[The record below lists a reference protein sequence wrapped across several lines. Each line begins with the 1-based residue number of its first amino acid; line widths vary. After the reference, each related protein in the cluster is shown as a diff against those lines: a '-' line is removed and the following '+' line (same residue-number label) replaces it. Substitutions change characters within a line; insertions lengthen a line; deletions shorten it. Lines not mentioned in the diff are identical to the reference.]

1 MPDPRNSAWSPLYYL
16 ASVGAGGLTVTFFM
30 WLYFWVPH
38 PGSPVPL
45 FNHVVAAFAAG
56 QPLSRA
62 MIALAAAGIAVFAWM
77 NLSLLVWNLRAH
89 RAFHGSEAEA
99 QLKRSNGQTQL
110 MALPLAI
117 AMSIN
122 VGFILGMIFVPGLWS
137 VVEYLFPAALLAFL
151 LTGALALRQL
161 GAFLGRVLTEGGFD
175 FGANGSFA
183 QMLPAFA
190 LAMVG
195 VGLSASAAMSTTVAT
210 AGVAVV
216 LSSFFFMASAIVAAV
231 SMILGVWSMFRHGA
245 AREALPTV
253 MVVIPL
259 LTVLG
264 ILLLRQN
271 HGLHAHFGG
280 HSDPAA
286 ILILLTRIF
295 SVQILFGLLGV
306 ALLRRSGYAAE
317 FLHGER
323 RSAGAYALVCPGVA
337 LMVMGMFWVNKGLV
351 GAGIIASHGAAYWT
365 LSAALIAVQAASI
378 ALVLYLNRRHFR
390 TSALAQPA

>member
-1 MPDPRNSAWSPLYYL
+1 MPDPRTATWSPLYYL

-38 PGSPVPL
+38 PGTPVPL
-45 FNHVVAAFAAG
+45 FGDITAALSSGNPLAQAMIVMAMIGIAAFA
-56 QPLSRA
+56 L
-62 MIALAAAGIAVFAWM
+62 M
-77 NLSLLVWNLRAH
+77 NLSLLIWNLRAH
-89 RAFHGSEAEA
+89 AAFRGTEAEA
-99 QLKRSNGQTQL
+99 RLHRSNAQTQL
-110 MALPLAI
+110 LALPLAI

-122 VGFILGMIFVPGLWS
+122 VGFILGMVFVPNLWAA
-137 VVEYLFPAALLAFL
+137 VEYLFPAALVAFL
-151 LTGALALRQL
+151 LTGLLALRML

-195 VGLSASAAMSTTVAT
+195 VGLSAAAAMSGTPLT

-216 LSSFFFMASAIVAAV
+216 LSTFFFMASVIVAAV
-231 SMILGVWSMFRHGA
+231 SMVLGLWSMFQHGA
-245 AREALPTV
+245 ARESLPTV
-253 MVVIPL
+253 MMVIPL

-264 ILLLRQN
+264 ILMLRQS

-280 HSDPAA
+280 HSDPAGM
-286 ILILLTRIF
+286 LVLLTRVF
-295 SVQILFGLLGV
+295 SVQLLFAAFGI
-306 ALLRRSGYAAE
+306 ALLRRTGYAAQ
-317 FLHGER
+317 FVHGEV

-337 LMVMGMFWVNKGLV
+337 LMVMGMFWLNKGLV
-351 GAGIIASHGAAYWT
+351 GAGIVARYGAAYWT
-365 LSAALIAVQAASI
+365 ISGLLVAVQLATI

-390 TSALAQPA
+390 AHALAQPA